1 MNRNYISV
9 LLVLQFFLL
18 FPAVCL
24 AGTPPAAVA
33 AAFKSRYP
41 QATGTAWSEEDGYCC
56 ANFADQGFDTRAWFD
71 MQGKWVM
78 TQTDFI
84 SADRLPPAVYNAF
97 AAGSYSNGVVDNV
110 TRVVFPR
117 WEPIWVIQIGKD
129 NVDIQY
135 QLFYEPDGTL
145 LKSRNVTY
153 LHNLLGPS
161 TFLENERECTATPL

>member
-71 MQGKWVM
+71 RQGKWVM

-129 NVDIQY
+129 NVNIQY

-153 LHNLLGPS
+153 LHDLLGPS
-161 TFLENERECTATPL
+161 TFL

>member
-41 QATGTAWSEEDGYCC
+41 QATGTAWSEEDGYCY

-135 QLFYEPDGTL
+135 QLFYEPGGTL

-153 LHNLLGPS
+153 LHDLLGPS
-161 TFLENERECTATPL
+161 TFL

>member
-97 AAGSYSNGVVDNV
+97 AAGSY
-110 TRVVFPR
+110 R

-129 NVDIQY
+129 NVDMQY

-153 LHNLLGPS
+153 LHDLLGPS
-161 TFLENERECTATPL
+161 TFL